1 MPTNAQEDSNI
12 VYRQGDYKLIKA
24 DKSHIDAIYPFMRRE
39 DQLEVMCMGKTPEQS
54 LHNAFD
60 TDDITLTIVDG
71 DDVPIAMLGVG
82 QILDMAYIWMLGT
95 DQVQEASYSFLK
107 ASRKITQSLTKP
119 YGATFNYV
127 HTENQTAIRWLKFC
141 GAKFIRKLYFTNHPF
156 YEFII
161 TYRNYV

>member
-1 MPTNAQEDSNI
+1 MRE
-12 VYRQGDYKLIKA
+12 A
-24 DKSHIDAIYPFMRRE
+24 DQI
-39 DQLEVMCMGKTPEQS
+39 EVMCMGKTPESALRQ
-54 LHNAFD
+54 AYAQ
-60 TDDITLTIVDG
+60 DDITLSIIDKN
-71 DDVPIAMLGVG
+71 DNPIAMLGVG

-161 TYRNYV
+161 TYRNK

>member
-1 MPTNAQEDSNI
+1 MPTNAQDDSNV
-12 VYRQGDYKLIKA
+12 VYQSCGYKLITA
-24 DKSHIDAIYPFMRRE
+24 DKSHIDAIYPFMRRA
-39 DQLEVMCMGKTPEQS
+39 DQLEVMCMGKTPEQA

-60 TDDITLTIVDG
+60 TDDVTLTIVDS

-95 DQVQEASYSFLK
+95 DSVRDASYPFLK

-119 YGATFNYV
+119 YGATFNFV
-127 HTENQTAIRWLKFC
+127 HQENETAIKWLKFC
-141 GAKFIRKLYFTNHPF
+141 GATFIRTIHFSNHPF

-161 TYRNYV
+161 TYRNK